1 MARVLIIAYHF
12 PPCTGSSG
20 VLRPVKFARYL
31 PEFGWQPVML
41 TIHPRAYE
49 ESDPRSESS
58 IPAGVPVLRA
68 FALDA
73 KRHLGFRG
81 LYQDWMALPDR
92 WATWLLGAVP
102 SGLRAI
108 RKYQIEVLLSTFPIP
123 TALLVGFVLHLI
135 TGKPWVVDFRDSMTE
150 DNYPRESYRRHI
162 WRWIERKVMRH
173 ASRVIFTAPAT
184 RRMYLGRYPELSP
197 EKALLITNGYDEEDF
212 DSLRISEPGAAS
224 ADRTLQ
230 LLHTGM
236 LYREERDPRPFFRA
250 VARLK
255 QNGKLGPPGLRIAFR
270 NPSSEEFYRQ
280 VLNEL
285 CIADIVELLPQISHQ
300 EALQECMDADA
311 LLLIQAA
318 NCDHQI
324 PAKAYEYLR
333 MGKPV
338 LALTTHTGDTAA
350 LLEEIGGTTIANLAE
365 EEEIYQALPAFLEA
379 VRTRTHSVANPAKIA
394 RYSRRSQAESL
405 AACLA
410 EVKNEFGVT
419 TAQGDRS
426 LAR

>member
-1 MARVLIIAYHF
+1 MSCVLIIAYHF

-20 VLRPVKFARYL
+20 VLRPLKFARYL
-31 PEFGWQPVML
+31 PEFGWQPVVL

-58 IPAGVPVLRA
+58 VPAGLPVLRA

-108 RKYQIEVLLSTFPIP
+108 RKYRIEVLFTTFPIS
-123 TALLVGFVLHLI
+123 TALLIGLLLHLI

-150 DNYPRESYRRHI
+150 DNYPHEAFRRRI

-173 ASRVIFTAPAT
+173 ASRVIFTAAAT
-184 RRMYLGRYPELSP
+184 RRMYLRRYPELSP
-197 EKALLITNGYDEEDF
+197 EKCLLITNGYDEEDF
-212 DSLRISEPGAAS
+212 ASLQAS
-224 ADRTLQ
+224 APAPAPADRTLQ

-236 LYREERDPRPFFRA
+236 LYREERDPLPFFRA
-250 VARLK
+250 VARLRSE
-255 QNGKLGPPGLRIAFR
+255 GRLGSHGLRIVFR
-270 NPSSEEFYRQ
+270 NPSSEAFYGLA
-280 VLNEL
+280 LNEL
-285 CIADIVELLPQISHQ
+285 GIADIVALLPQVPHR
-300 EALQECMDADA
+300 EALQECADADG
-311 LLLIQAA
+311 LLLFQAA

-333 MGKPV
+333 LRKPV
-338 LALTTHTGDTAA
+338 FALTTYTGETAV
-350 LLEEIGGTTIANLAE
+350 LLEEVGGATIANLAE
-365 EEEIYQALPAFLEA
+365 EEEIYRVFPAFLEA
-379 VRTRTHSVANPAKIA
+379 VRTRTHALADPAKIA
-394 RYSRRSQAESL
+394 RYARRSQAESL
-405 AACLA
+405 AACLS
-410 EVKNEFGVT
+410 EVKNEFHLA
-419 TAQGDRS
+419 TARENRS